1 MSRAARPMLWLGLAV
16 LVILGPREKA
26 QTAGYDRG
34 AALPARQLKL
44 AERYGKLPLTFE
56 ANRGQTDRRV
66 QFLARGDGY
75 ALFLTPTEAVMSL
88 HGPGDPHRF
97 NPQSSG
103 LDKPMSLT
111 SKSAAVLRM
120 TLVGSNPKAST
131 MGLEELSGR
140 SNYFIGRDPK
150 QWRTNVPNYGRIR
163 FADVYRGVDLVYYG
177 DQRQLEYDFVVAPGA
192 DPSAITLGFAG
203 AQRLEIDAQ
212 GELALKTGAG
222 EVRWHKPVLYQDV
235 DGVRRTV
242 NGQYVRKGE
251 SSVGFEVAS
260 YDPRLALVID
270 PILDYSTYLGGSGS
284 EVGNAI
290 AVDADGNAYVAGTT
304 LSTDFPVKAGAFQ
317 TIGTGYDAFVVK
329 VNSAGFRAYATYL
342 GGADVDTGAGIA
354 VDALGNAYVAGVTK
368 SLAFPVTPSAYQTAY
383 QGGPGRLDAYVTKLN
398 AAGNGLLYSTYLGG
412 DHDDVPAGIAVDSS
426 NPPNGLVYVTGFT
439 TSMNFPTLNAF
450 LGAGLG
456 SGFVTALNTALSGV
470 NSLVYST
477 YIDTDRGRA
486 IAADSS
492 GNVYVTGELT
502 CTDPIV
508 VGCGV
513 SNTSPFVTKIL
524 TTESGIL
531 SLIYQRILD
540 ARSDQTSVGTGIAVD
555 SAVPPNVYV
564 TGYTNALGFPGAA
577 VSPIQ
582 SANRGGN
589 DAFVAK
595 LDDAGTV
602 VYYTFLGG
610 SGDDQ
615 GNAIAVDGSGNIYVT
630 GQTSSVDFPLANA
643 IQSNYNGGPLDAFVA
658 KINATGSALVYS
670 TYLGGGGSDWGAGI
684 AADSSG
690 SAYVTGGTS
699 SFNFPV
705 NSFQFSL
712 NGSQDAFVA
721 KIVDDTP
728 PAALPPT
735 IAKAFG
741 ANSIPFGANTT
752 LSFTLG
758 NPNSTSLTGVA
769 FTDPLPAGMIV
780 ATPSGL
786 TGSCGGVVT
795 ATAGSGSISL
805 TSGSL
810 PANGSCTISVTVTGV
825 NAGSWTNITGN
836 IASDQG
842 GSGSMASATLTVQNP
857 LPPTIAKTFGAS
869 ALPIGGTTSLT
880 FTLGN
885 PNSAPLTGVGFS
897 DPLPAGLVVSTP
909 NGLSSSTCG
918 GTMTAVAGSSSVILS
933 GATLTANANCSFS
946 VNVTARTTGSWT
958 NVTGN
963 VTSVEGGSG
972 GTASATLT
980 VQNPLPPTIAKA
992 FGTATLPLGGTTSLT
1007 FSLRNPNSAPLT
1019 GVGFSDPLPA
1029 GLIVS
1034 TPNGLSASTCG
1045 GTITAVAGSSSV
1057 TWSGGTLAPNTSC
1070 GFSVNV
1076 TAQMTG
1082 SWTNITGNVTSAEG
1096 GSGGTA
1102 SAALTVQNP
1111 TLDCHGLRLR
1121 ALIQTYGNLRNA
1133 ARALG
1138 FRSVEAL
1145 LIAIIEQCWLGRP

>member
-88 HGPGDPHRF
+88 HRPGDPHRF

-120 TLVGSNPKAST
+120 TLVGSNPMAST
-131 MGLEELSGR
+131 TGLEELSGR

-177 DQRQLEYDFVVAPGA
+177 NQRQLEYDFVVAPSA

-222 EVRWHKPVLYQDV
+222 EVRWHKPVVYQDI

-242 NGQYVRKGE
+242 NGRYVRKGE

-260 YDPRLALVID
+260 YDPRRALVID
-270 PILDYSTYLGGSGS
+270 PILDYSTYLGGSRS

-317 TIGTGYDAFVVK
+317 TIGTGYDAFVAK
-329 VNSAGFRAYATYL
+329 FNNAGSRVYATYL
-342 GGADVDTGAGIA
+342 GGAVGYTTSTVETNTGAGIA
-354 VDALGNAYVAGVTK
+354 VDALGNAYVTGATN
-368 SLAFPVTPSAYQTAY
+368 SLVFPVTSSAYQSAY
-383 QGGPGRLDAYVTKLN
+383 QGGVGRFDAYVAKLN

-412 DHDDVPAGIAVDSS
+412 NYDDFAVGIAVDSS
-426 NPPNGLVYVTGFT
+426 NPPNGLVYVTGNT
-439 TSMNFPTLNAF
+439 TSSNFPRLNGV
-450 LGAGLG
+450 LGVDYARN
-456 SGFVTALNTALSGV
+456 GFVTALNTALSGV

-477 YIDTDRGRA
+477 YLGLEIPHA

-492 GNVYVTGELT
+492 GNVYVTGEWT
-502 CTDPIV
+502 CVAPPNSI
-508 VGCGV
+508 GFCAGV
-513 SNTSPFVTKIL
+513 EFDTSPFVTKIL
-524 TTESGIL
+524 TSG
-531 SLIYQRILD
+531 SGPVIYDRILD
-540 ARSDQTSVGTGIAVD
+540 LDPFQTSVGTGIAVD
-555 SAVPPNVYV
+555 AAVPPNVYLA
-564 TGYTNALGFPGAA
+564 GYTNALAFPGAA
-577 VSPIQ
+577 SSSIQPI
-582 SANRGGN
+582 SHGGY

-595 LDDAGTV
+595 LDGAGAL
-602 VYYTFLGG
+602 VYSTYLGG

-615 GNAIAVDGSGNIYVT
+615 GSAIALDTSGNIYVT
-630 GQTSSVDFPLANA
+630 GQTSSVDFPMANA
-643 IQSNYNGGPLDAFVA
+643 IQNYNGGAVDAFVA

-670 TYLGGGGSDWGAGI
+670 TYLGGSGSDWGAGI

-690 SAYVTGGTS
+690 SAYVTGSTIS
-699 SFNFPV
+699 YDFPV
-705 NSFQFSL
+705 NSSFQFSL

-741 ANSIPFGANTT
+741 PSSIAFNTNAALT
-752 LSFTLG
+752 FTLG

-780 ATPSGL
+780 ATPNGL
-786 TGSCGGVVT
+786 TSSCGGVVT

-810 PANGSCTISVTVTGV
+810 PANGSCTISVTVTGTG
-825 NAGSWTNITGN
+825 AGLLPNVTGN
-836 IASDQG
+836 VTSVEGGIGGTASD
-842 GSGSMASATLTVQNP
+842 TLRVQNP
-857 LPPTIAKTFGAS
+857 LPPTIAKAFGAA
-869 ALPIGGTTSLT
+869 ALPLGGTTSLM

-885 PNSAPLTGVGFS
+885 PNSAPLTGVGFN
-897 DPLPAGLVVSTP
+897 DLLPAGI
-909 NGLSSSTCG
+909 
-918 GTMTAVAGSSSVILS
+918 M
-933 GATLTANANCSFS
+933 
-946 VNVTARTTGSWT
+946 
-958 NVTGN
+958 
-963 VTSVEGGSG
+963 
-972 GTASATLT
+972 
-980 VQNPLPPTIAKA
+980 
-992 FGTATLPLGGTTSLT
+992 
-1007 FSLRNPNSAPLT
+1007 
-1019 GVGFSDPLPA
+1019 
-1029 GLIVS
+1029 VS

-1045 GTITAVAGSSSV
+1045 GTMTAVAGSSSV

-1070 GFSVNV
+1070 SFSVNV

-1082 SWTNITGNVTSAEG
+1082 SWTNVTSNVTSAESA
-1096 GSGGTA
+1096 SGGTA

-1121 ALIQTYGNLRNA
+1121 DLIQRYGNLRNA

-1138 FRSVEAL
+1138 YRSVEAL